1 MLLQQTA
8 LQSHC
13 ILEKTNAAAG
23 TAYATYTM
31 AGAVGHLEMVVSHQ
45 TEPFK

>member
-1 MLLQQTA
+1 MLLSQTA

-13 ILEKTNAAAG
+13 ILEKNTAG